1 MKRTHVKH
9 KREQYAHT
17 PPVLLALLL
26 IVAFFLVSC
35 VRPVPGSPTP
45 TTAAP
50 VIDPTLPAATL
61 PPATL
66 PGEEVAPT
74 LEVVPPE
81 GGDPTQP
88 TTEAPPV
95 VDPAATATIPA
106 EQQPTIAPEATQ
118 PAPEPPPATGGEQ
131 THVVQR
137 GENLF
142 RIGLRYGCPYQTLA
156 QYNGI
161 ADPARIDVGQVIRIP
176 ANC

>member
-1 MKRTHVKH
+1 MKRNRVPN
-9 KREQYAHT
+9 AHT
-17 PPVLLALLL
+17 SRILLAFLF
-26 IVAFFLVSC
+26 IVVLSLVAC

-61 PPATL
+61 PAATL
-66 PGEEVAPT
+66 PGEEVVPT
-74 LEVVPPE
+74 LEVATPE

-106 EQQPTIAPEATQ
+106 EQPTAAPEATQ
-118 PAPEPPPATGGEQ
+118 PAPEQPPATGGEQ

>member
-1 MKRTHVKH
+1 MKRTHVERQ
-9 KREQYAHT
+9 RERYAHT

-26 IVAFFLVSC
+26 IVTFFLVSC

-50 VIDPTLPAATL
+50 VTDPTLPAATL
-61 PPATL
+61 PAATL
-66 PGEEVAPT
+66 PGTEIEPT
-74 LEVVPPE
+74 LAVVTPE
-81 GGDPTQP
+81 GGDPNQP

-106 EQQPTIAPEATQ
+106 EQPTAAPEATQ
-118 PAPEPPPATGGEQ
+118 PAPEQPPATGGEQ
-131 THVVQR
+131 IHIVQR

-142 RIGLRYGCPYQTLA
+142 RIGLRYNCPYQTLA
-156 QYNGI
+156 QYNNI
-161 ADPARIDVGQVIRIP
+161 PDATRIDVGQVIRIP